1 MKQCCRLIEP
11 KNTCTEKYA
20 CPWFREI
27 MAWGTIALCPSVGK
41 FSLYWKA
48 AQLSCEE
55 KYCVQTAI
63 KLFPKTFTGGYSWNV
78 KVSTWRNPSTMLCVV
93 GQPFVP
99 TTTKNSIVKKWL
111 YSKFLQK
118 KQKQSLDLK
127 DKAQTK
133 VVLGRSGP
141 ISFHRLNQ
149 QKSAEIVR
157 MQKFRILTSLNLDN
171 FHFFWIIE
179 LRNF

>member
-1 MKQCCRLIEP
+1 
-11 KNTCTEKYA
+11 
-20 CPWFREI
+20 
-27 MAWGTIALCPSVGK
+27 
-41 FSLYWKA
+41 
-48 AQLSCEE
+48 
-55 KYCVQTAI
+55 
-63 KLFPKTFTGGYSWNV
+63 
-78 KVSTWRNPSTMLCVV
+78 MLCVV

-99 TTTKNSIVKKWL
+99 TTTKNSIVKKLL